1 MAVPTYKRHPQKFGV
16 LTKALD
22 LASFTAKL
30 CGNEKNFPKKYRW
43 MLTQEIVKT
52 SLNIATDIRMAN
64 AINVQ
69 SSSEYRSRKALQVRA
84 YERCEALL
92 TLIEVAWQTIGIS
105 GISIE
110 HWVGMVVDVEDAL
123 NTWKKSDKE
132 RYQKFEE

>member
-1 MAVPTYKRHPQKFGV
+1 MQKFGV
-16 LTKALD
+16 LTKALE

-52 SLNIATDIRMAN
+52 ALGIATDIRMAN

-69 SSSEYRSRKALQVRA
+69 SVPEYHSRKMLQHGA
-84 YERCEALL
+84 YEKCEALL

-110 HWVGMVVDVEDAL
+110 HWTGMVVEVEDGL
-123 NTWKKSDKE
+123 SSWKKSDKE
-132 RYQKFEE
+132 RYREFDE

>member
-1 MAVPTYKRHPQKFGV
+1 MSVPTYRRRPQKFGV

-22 LASFTAKL
+22 MASFTAKL

-52 SLNIATDIRMAN
+52 ALSIATDIRMAN

-69 SSSEYRSRKALQVRA
+69 SAEGYRSRKALQLRA

-105 GISIE
+105 GISVE
-110 HWVGMVVDVEDAL
+110 HWTGMVVEVEDGL
-123 NTWKKSDKE
+123 TSWKKSDQE
-132 RYQKFEE
+132 RYKEYE

>member
-1 MAVPTYKRHPQKFGV
+1 M

-52 SLNIATDIRMAN
+52 ALSVATDIRMAN
-64 AINVQ
+64 AKNVQ
-69 SSSEYRSRKALQVRA
+69 SPEEYRSRKTLQLRA

-92 TLIEVAWQTIGIS
+92 TLIEVAWQTIGIND
-105 GISIE
+105 ISIE
-110 HWVGMVVDVEDAL
+110 HWTGMIVEVEDGL
-123 NTWKKSDKE
+123 VSWKKSDRE
-132 RYQKFEE
+132 RYKEYD